1 MDVCSY
7 IMKIMQNIIHRVR
20 KYQKFTC
27 KLKEKTWCHYK
38 FLTTIVKAQ
47 GPFMAFATCYLQKQS
62 YIASCVRG
70 VLVRL
75 KIWRPFSFAMFLVSI
90 IRVYFSFLPPGL
102 VPLAYS
108 SWYKLESV
116 VNRNSLFCFYIF
128 CSYQSLFLFGYLLLN
143 FIPAN
148 SSELS

>member
-1 MDVCSY
+1 MQETIWITFWIFLVDGRSY
-7 IMKIMQNIIHRVR
+7 IMKIMQNNKMMHRER

-75 KIWRPFSFAMFLVSI
+75 KI
-90 IRVYFSFLPPGL
+90 
-102 VPLAYS
+102 
-108 SWYKLESV
+108 
-116 VNRNSLFCFYIF
+116 
-128 CSYQSLFLFGYLLLN
+128 
-143 FIPAN
+143 
-148 SSELS
+148 